1 LARVIQDRRVEH
13 GFLLTAWVFLLD
25 HWHAVSYRRFFEN
38 PCAEG
43 TLECGGLTPPWN
55 RHGAGNTQGVTYEDG
70 VKPPH
75 SKALRAF
82 PWSAHFFAFSA

>member
-1 LARVIQDRRVEH
+1 MSMPSLR
-13 GFLLTAWVFLLD
+13 
-25 HWHAVSYRRFFEN
+25 

-43 TLECGGLTPPWN
+43 ALECGGLTPPFG
-55 RHGAGNTQGVTYEDG
+55 RLYVHGGPWRCQGG

-82 PWSAHFFAFSA
+82 SWFLGPREP

>member
-1 LARVIQDRRVEH
+1 MSMPSLR
-13 GFLLTAWVFLLD
+13 
-25 HWHAVSYRRFFEN
+25 

-43 TLECGGLTPPWN
+43 ALECGGLTPPFG
-55 RHGAGNTQGVTYEDG
+55 RLYVHGGPWRCQGGVQPPPFGRLYVHGGPWRCQGG

-82 PWSAHFFAFSA
+82 SWFLGPREP